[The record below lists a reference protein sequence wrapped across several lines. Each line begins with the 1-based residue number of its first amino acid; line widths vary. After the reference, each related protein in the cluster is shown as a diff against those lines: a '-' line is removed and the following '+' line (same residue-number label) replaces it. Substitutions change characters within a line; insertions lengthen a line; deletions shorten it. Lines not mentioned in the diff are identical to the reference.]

1 MSVVI
6 VKSLQKQCHVIKRWN
21 MYLTYQH
28 QQLSPKPTLE
38 WRCVVLAVG
47 VVTSPEKGSSK
58 AFALVALRRLEDEN
72 IAEWSAPTWMSGNRL
87 LPRTNLFTTG
97 ATSKV
102 NRPKIFDT
110 DTRVDA
116 FLNRGPW
123 DDQFLQFREV
133 HWITRL
139 AVQSTATAERPAVSP
154 TNKKG
159 ANGKAALPY
168 SESSDKGLKD
178 PKKQKVGVP
187 DTGHMVVVSGTGLEL
202 PLSPSKLQPWQQNQS
217 IPMMAQQMLAAQQ
230 MQQQMFSAQHAQW
243 MQFSPLQQ
251 QIQPGQQQQ
260 QMQPGQQQ
268 QQVASIRQGHDEDT
282 REELKFAREAQI
294 VANERAHQALLL
306 AMNQRSS
313 SSVDFATTAP
323 AAKPLLQESKDLSP
337 AVPKPL
343 TPTEEVISAWLKLN
357 GIAHTGDVVS
367 KLVELGVEEGE
378 DVLILAHEKWK
389 ECGFRDVPLVKL
401 QRLKEKL

>member
-1 MSVVI
+1 
-6 VKSLQKQCHVIKRWN
+6 
-21 MYLTYQH
+21 
-28 QQLSPKPTLE
+28 
-38 WRCVVLAVG
+38 
-47 VVTSPEKGSSK
+47 
-58 AFALVALRRLEDEN
+58 
-72 IAEWSAPTWMSGNRL
+72 
-87 LPRTNLFTTG
+87 
-97 ATSKV
+97 
-102 NRPKIFDT
+102 
-110 DTRVDA
+110 
-116 FLNRGPW
+116 
-123 DDQFLQFREV
+123 
-133 HWITRL
+133 
-139 AVQSTATAERPAVSP
+139 
-154 TNKKG
+154 
-159 ANGKAALPY
+159 
-168 SESSDKGLKD
+168 
-178 PKKQKVGVP
+178 
-187 DTGHMVVVSGTGLEL
+187 
-202 PLSPSKLQPWQQNQS
+202 
-217 IPMMAQQMLAAQQ
+217 MLA
-230 MQQQMFSAQHAQW
+230 AQHAQW
-243 MQFSPLQQ
+243 MQFSPLKQ